1 MRNIWLE
8 EERLHE
14 TNLQKRKRKKKKV
27 SIQENINHAMMLQY
41 SMMEEKFQY
50 FHKIFKITLLKLLL
64 KIDLV

>member
-41 SMMEEKFQY
+41 SMMEEKFQD
-50 FHKIFKITLLKLLL
+50 FSL
-64 KIDLV
+64 